1 MVEGFYVWMQ
11 YFVLSFTRLLISVFE
26 LFGALAIL
34 FVAVIAI
41 FKFFGLRFNQTSTDV
56 RIRLSRGIAMGL
68 QFYLAAEILRLI
80 TIREYKDLA
89 IIGAIIFL
97 HAVISALI
105 SWEVHHS
112 IRMMKEELELDE
124 KTDLICSNKK
134 RKKKGKTKIFEEH
147 HIPDLER

>member
-1 MVEGFYVWMQ
+1 MEVFLEGIQ
-11 YFVLSFTRLLISVFE
+11 RFVLGFTNLLISVFE
-26 LFGALAIL
+26 FFGALSIL
-34 FVAVIAI
+34 FVAVIALV
-41 FKFFGLRFNQTSTDV
+41 KFFGLKFNETSTDV
-56 RIRLSRGIAMGL
+56 RVRLSRGIAMGL

-112 IRMMKEELELDE
+112 VRMIKEELELDE
-124 KTDLICSNKK
+124 KTNKICSDKKWNKQDK
-134 RKKKGKTKIFEEH
+134 NSVIEK
-147 HIPDLER
+147 

>member
-1 MVEGFYVWMQ
+1 MEAFFAGVE
-11 YFVLSFTRLLISVFE
+11 YFVLNFTKLLISVFE
-26 LFGALAIL
+26 LFGALSII
-34 FVAVIAI
+34 FVAVIALV
-41 FKFFGLRFNQTSTDV
+41 KFFGLKFSQTSTDV

-97 HAVISALI
+97 HAIISALI

-112 IRMMKEELELDE
+112 IQLMKEELELEE
-124 KTDLICSNKK
+124 KTSIVCSNKK
-134 RKKKGKTKIFEEH
+134 MTQKDEASFSEER
-147 HIPDLER
+147 PAL